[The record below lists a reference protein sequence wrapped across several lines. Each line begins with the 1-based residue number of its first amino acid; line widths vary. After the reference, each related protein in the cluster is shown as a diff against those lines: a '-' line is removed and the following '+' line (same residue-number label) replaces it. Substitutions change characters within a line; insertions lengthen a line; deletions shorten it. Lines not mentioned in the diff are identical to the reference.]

1 MLNFKEIFKSW
12 ITFSNPTEQQEHLAK
27 ARLDICEG
35 CEYKKEVVKKKS
47 WSLLCGKCGCP
58 LKGKVY
64 TPNTY
69 LDENGSCPLGK
80 WKEIE
85 IEYLKTFKKTKTIL

>member
-58 LKGKVY
+58 LKAKVFSDAIN
-64 TPNTY
+64 P
-69 LDENGSCPLGK
+69 CPMGY
-80 WKEIE
+80 WKEIDKNFGVNNDE
-85 IEYLKTFKKTKTIL
+85 KNIKSII